1 MREAGG
7 ARESKEN
14 VLLEKVL
21 KALGEV
27 PEDAGDEGL
36 AKGE

>member
-7 ARESKEN
+7 DRDSREN

-36 AKGE
+36 GKGE